1 MKLINTALIAIQ
13 CIILIVVC
21 VMYLLMQRN
30 DALTEISWSTSG
42 FTIDSVLQN
51 STAGEAALNK

>member
-13 CIILIVVC
+13 CIILLVVC
-21 VMYLLMQRN
+21 VMYLLVQRN
-30 DALTEISWSTSG
+30 NALTEISWSTSG

-51 STAGEAALNK
+51 NTAGEAAFNK